1 MAEKRIP
8 KKTIK
13 IVQDY
18 TQRLLKEDKLSIK
31 KVIIFGSQAKGKSQK
46 WSDIDVCIISPRFK
60 DTMKALE
67 FLLVKRKKE
76 EVMAGLEPV
85 GFSPKDFQEGSAF
98 VHEIKKTGVV
108 VK

>member
-1 MAEKRIP
+1 MVKKRIS
-8 KKTIK
+8 KKAIK
-13 IVQDY
+13 VVQGY
-18 TQRLLKEDKLSIK
+18 TQRLSKEDKLPINR
-31 KVIIFGSQAKGKSQK
+31 VIIFGSQAKGKPQK

-60 DTMKALE
+60 DAIKALE

-85 GFSPKDFQEGSAF
+85 GFSPKDFQEGSAL
-98 VHEIKKTGVV
+98 VHEIKETGVV